1 MFKKDLKEAGIKC
14 NMDRV
19 MEFLD
24 ERVREAGETDIVFYA
39 PEGVGGI
46 LKSNRLSVRPSVS
59 QSVTNH
65 VSAISPVAY

>member
-24 ERVREAGETDIVFYA
+24 ERVGEAAEVDIF
-39 PEGVGGI
+39 
-46 LKSNRLSVRPSVS
+46 LFLF
-59 QSVTNH
+59 
-65 VSAISPVAY
+65 